1 MIIYSSKFKKNK
13 EKYISK
19 YCSDTKYTSRS
30 INSIINNYKCSDYV
44 YYITENNMD
53 SHNIMSIIKNRPMD
67 DGLSYY
73 RLREDLSWE
82 KFQAEPEDT
91 PPISNEENQY
101 TQELETALGIIGVE
115 VN

>member
-1 MIIYSSKFKKNK
+1 MAGDGMNYYKSVING
-13 EKYISK
+13 YIEFIGEGNDGTSI
-19 YCSDTKYTSRS
+19 TKDEY
-30 INSIINNYKCSDYV
+30 D
-44 YYITENNMD
+44 
-53 SHNIMSIIKNRPMD
+53 NIMSIIKNRPMD

-82 KFQAEPEDT
+82 KFQVEPEDT
-91 PPISNEENQY
+91 PPILNEENQY